1 MPICSSTKALKPQ
14 LTLTLCLFVLSTM
27 FMPTLSS
34 AQTAPSL
41 YVTVGDTVG
50 TSGEL
55 NSVITVFLD
64 NWDDNVFAFE
74 MTLILERP
82 GIMFFQTDTQT
93 VIDTTWWICQDYNS
107 VDSTCIDSIAG
118 WPDTSW
124 WKCLAHDSINV
135 DSCID
140 SVRTTET
147 DPEAEWVQYPR
158 WDFFYVDTQVVTI
171 GSIDTVGTLIGGW
184 EDVRTRSFTSDAI
197 DVYIAAR
204 SNVNYA
210 DGHTPPPIP
219 AGQNGGVLFRLQ
231 GDIKDIPD
239 TTTDR
244 TVAINIRSAPA
255 DNFVFS
261 RPNGTQIGLAY
272 EPYIDTF
279 YWRCEYY
286 SGDSCQVWK
295 KYSTY
300 LPGDSMEIVELYHPY
315 IDTTYPGHIGQ
326 VVLDHGS
333 LEVLMASCG
342 DVAGSDDQID
352 LADITKLISAV
363 YLGGTLPEPGCV
375 ANIDCSA
382 DCQVTLGDI
391 TRLIDFVYIS
401 HDPLCETCCA
411 CGK

>member
-1 MPICSSTKALKPQ
+1 M
-14 LTLTLCLFVLSTM
+14 
-27 FMPTLSS
+27 
-34 AQTAPSL
+34 
-41 YVTVGDTVG
+41 GDTVG

-64 NWDDNVFAFE
+64 NWDDDVFAFE

-82 GIMFFQTDTQT
+82 GIMFFQTDTMT
-93 VIDTTWWICQDYNS
+93 VIDTTYWICEDYNS

-124 WKCLAHDSINV
+124 WKCIGYDSTVV
-135 DSCID
+135 DSCVD
-140 SVRTTET
+140 SVRTTES

-158 WDFFYVDTQVVTI
+158 WDFFYVDTQVVTV
-171 GSIDTVGTLIGGW
+171 GSIDTAGTLIGGW

-231 GDIKDIPD
+231 GDILNIPD
-239 TTTDR
+239 STTDR
-244 TVAINIRSAPA
+244 TVAINVRSSPA

-279 YWRCEYY
+279 FWRCEYW
-286 SGDSCQVWK
+286 SGDSCQAWK

-300 LPGDSMEIVELYHPY
+300 QEGDSLEIVTLQHPY
-315 IDTTYPGHIGQ
+315 IDTTYAGHIGQ

-333 LEVLMASCG
+333 LEVLSATCG
-342 DVAGSDDQID
+342 DLGTTDDKIN
-352 LADITKLISAV
+352 LNDITQLIAGIF
-363 YLGGTLPEPGCV
+363 LGGAKPIPECLGNV
-375 ANIDCSA
+375 DCSA
-382 DCQVTLGDI
+382 DCKLTLNDI
-391 TRLIDFVYIS
+391 TTLIDHVYIS
-401 HDPLCETCCA
+401 HNPLCEGCCSGCA
-411 CGK
+411 K